1 MLELDRTYSIK
12 EIGDLKDFIT
22 VTYVIIDDIYQ
33 KVTPTHIAKRCNIK
47 DSILSDSE
55 IITISIVGELL
66 TIDSENAWF
75 NFCKKNMKDLFPKLC
90 DRSRFNR
97 THRNLHAVI
106 EEIRKELSSLTELA
120 EKPYR
125 IIDSIPIPVCKFGRA
140 RFHKTFKGYGATYGK
155 CPSKKE
161 TYLGYKLHMLT
172 TLDGLVTDFI
182 ITPANIDDRTAVWD
196 LVDSYNNIT
205 MLGDKGYIKAD
216 LSADLK
222 SEKGIELLP
231 VQRNNSKVQFPKAI
245 RQLIFKLRRRIETT
259 ASQLTQQLNIEQ
271 VLAKSFWGLQTRIKT
286 KLLAYN
292 LCYYINRLIGQDI
305 DISRIKHLVFG

>member
-12 EIGDLKDFIT
+12 EIENLKDFII
-22 VTYVIIDDIYQ
+22 VAYVIIDDIYQ
-33 KVTPTHIAKRCNIK
+33 KVTPTHIANRCNIK

-66 TIDSENAWF
+66 TIDSENAWY

-97 THRNLHAVI
+97 TRRNLHAVI
-106 EEIRKELSSLTELA
+106 EAIRKELSSLTELA
-120 EKPYR
+120 EQPYR

-172 TLDGLVTDFI
+172 TLDGLVTDYV
-182 ITPANIDDRTAVWD
+182 ITSANIDDRAAVWD

-205 MLGDKGYIKAD
+205 MLGDKGYTKAD

-231 VQRNNSKVQFPKAI
+231 VQKSNSKVQFPKAI

-305 DISRIKHLVFG
+305 EISRIKHLIFG